1 MSNEVLRVGIVGAGA
16 NTTSKHI
23 PGLQA
28 LDGVEIVSIC
38 NRSRQSSQRV
48 ADQFGIST
56 IYDAWWQLISAPDT
70 DAIIIGTWPHLHRQA
85 TLAALTAEKHVMVE
99 ARMAMNVD
107 EARQMLAK
115 SQAKPHLVTQ
125 IVPSPFSFGV
135 DATIKRLIAAGY
147 LGDILA
153 IEVRDHNG
161 AFLDSSSPLTWR
173 QDADLSGLN
182 VMSLG
187 IWYETLMRWV
197 GEATAVMA
205 MGKTFVKMRRDLES
219 NGMKAVQIPE
229 HLTVLADMA
238 CGAQATFS
246 ISNVTGLVPAREAL
260 LYGSEGTLRFSGGK
274 LYGARRGDE
283 ALAEIAIAAQEQ
295 GSWRVEEEFVNAIR
309 GLESI
314 QYTTFAT
321 GVSTCSSQRPSLAV
335 EARVNRSA
343 YFELQA
349 NR

>member
-1 MSNEVLRVGIVGAGA
+1 MSNKVLRVGIVGAGA
-16 NTTSKHI
+16 NTVSKHI

-28 LDGVEIVSIC
+28 IDGVEIVSIC

-56 IYDAWWQLISAPDT
+56 IYDTWWKLISAPDT
-70 DAIIIGTWPHLHRQA
+70 DAIVIGTWPYLHCPA
-85 TLAALTAEKHVMVE
+85 TLAALKAGKHVMVE
-99 ARMAMNVD
+99 ARMAMNLD
-107 EARQMLAK
+107 EARQMLAM
-115 SQAKPHLVTQ
+115 SQAKPQLVTQ

-135 DATIKRLIAAGY
+135 DATIKQLITTGY

-173 QDADLSGLN
+173 QDAELSGQN

-187 IWYETLMRWV
+187 IWYETVMRWA

-205 MGKTFVKMRRDLES
+205 MGKTFVAMRHDQAQNR
-219 NGMKAVQIPE
+219 MKAVTIPE

-246 ISNVTGLVPAREAL
+246 ISQVTGLVPAREAV
-260 LYGSEGTLRFSGGK
+260 LYGSEGTIRFSDGK
-274 LYGARRGDE
+274 LFGGRRGDVTLSE
-283 ALAEIAIAAQEQ
+283 MAIARGDQ
-295 GSWRVEEEFVNAIR
+295 GFWRVEAEFVGAIR

-314 QYTTFAT
+314 QYTTFST
-321 GVSTCSSQRPSLAV
+321 GVKYMHFTEAVARSSGTGERISL
-335 EARVNRSA
+335 
-343 YFELQA
+343 L
-349 NR
+349 